1 MSRSFSPS
9 RRLFLHSAALT
20 ASGCFLNGCVRHIP
34 TGRLPAVNLSA
45 PLTIDVH
52 CHFFNGTDIQ
62 LERFIQKVP
71 DANEGNLVAVDAA
84 PLVEKIN
91 WAVAPKGKSEMKK
104 LQSGD
109 ISEETACKG
118 RTKARAS
125 SYGKYRR
132 EVLRHPAE
140 AEQAAGLAA
149 SPQKAGSASKLQ
161 NSEVPRRKK
170 YEDYVHDHNLAQ
182 CGSAGSPNPLAPFL
196 VGGEFPAVKEYFQ
209 YRYVALAD
217 YLHLYNQATERTID
231 LIIAH
236 LVDYDWPLN
245 SGVPPKTHLID
256 QIKLMERISV
266 LSDGRVHVFAPFD
279 PFREI
284 AYQAKWRRAN
294 WSALDA
300 LKHWVANHGCIGVK
314 IYPPMGFA
322 PYGNCEIDLSCWK
335 GVWNDWL
342 PNVESVPYGN
352 GRHATIGERL
362 DDVLGQLYSWCLD
375 NDLPVMAH
383 TDLSNGLNK
392 TFNNF
397 TAAEHWATL
406 RDCFGSLRVNFGH
419 CGGIEDTAADDWTA
433 ALPHKGVNAR
443 DLVALMSSKP
453 SSPGWR
459 FFADS
464 AYSNKILMPHDDLM
478 NVYSKALSWTSTEQ
492 ERPVLP
498 DRLMYGSDWSLL
510 MLEKDMQQY
519 FTEFV
524 SMYSQLDESLSSSRG
539 ASGTL
544 SNRFF
549 GENAVDYLGLRD
561 GRNRQRLVN
570 FYAARGMTFGTVGQ
584 PAWMGKIAISS

>member
-1 MSRSFSPS
+1 VSKSFSRSK
-9 RRLFLHSAALT
+9 RLFLHSAALT
-20 ASGCFLNGCVRHIP
+20 TGSLFLNGCVRHIP
-34 TGRLPAVNLSA
+34 TGRLPAANLSL

-62 LERFIQKVP
+62 LERFIKKVP
-71 DANEGNLVAVDAA
+71 DANEGNLVAIDAA
-84 PLVEKIN
+84 PLLENIN
-91 WAVAPKGKSEMKK
+91 WALAPKGKSEMKK
-104 LQSGD
+104 LRSGNVSD
-109 ISEETACKG
+109 EEACKG
-118 RTKARAS
+118 RNKARAS
-125 SYGKYRR
+125 SYGKYRH
-132 EVLRHPAE
+132 EVLKHSAE
-140 AEQAAGLAA
+140 AEQAAGPVA
-149 SPQKAGSASKLQ
+149 SRQNASSASKPQ
-161 NSEVPRRKK
+161 NSELPWRKK
-170 YEDYVHDHNLAQ
+170 YEDYVHDHNLAE
-182 CGSAGSPNPLAPFL
+182 CGSSGSSNSLAPFL
-196 VGGEFPAVKEYFQ
+196 VGGEFPAIKEYFQ

-245 SGVPPKTHLID
+245 SGKPTKTHLND
-256 QIKLMERISV
+256 QIRLMERLSI
-266 LSDGRVHVFAPFD
+266 LSDGRVHTFAPFD

-284 AYQAKWRRAN
+284 AYQARWRGAT

-300 LKHWVANHGCIGVK
+300 LKGWVANHGCIGVK

-322 PYGNCEIDLSCWK
+322 PYGNSEIDLSCWK
-335 GVWNDWL
+335 GVWDWL

-375 NDLPVMAH
+375 SDLPVMAH

-419 CGGIEDTAADDWTA
+419 CGGVEDTAADDWTA
-433 ALPHKGVNAR
+433 NPPHKSVNAR
-443 DLVALMSSKP
+443 ELVALMSNSP
-453 SSPGWR
+453 SSPGGR

-464 AYSNKILMPHDDLM
+464 AYSNKILRPQADLFD
-478 NVYSKALSWTSTEQ
+478 VYSKALSWTAADQ
-492 ERPVLP
+492 QKPVLP

-510 MLEKDMQQY
+510 MLEDKMQQY
-519 FTEFV
+519 FTDFV
-524 SMYSQLDESLSSSRG
+524 AMYSRLDESLSPSRG
-539 ASGTL
+539 ASSTL

-570 FYAARGMTFGTVGQ
+570 FYNTRGMTFGPNGR
-584 PAWMGKIAISS
+584 PAWMGKITLSS